1 MSLLHIP
8 SEKKKPSKKDG
19 PLEKETRRFNRLVKE
34 IEEFQQQNEQHKAE
48 DELYQRLFLEKIH
61 PLLIEVAKVQVEFI
75 TKLEQ
80 VFYAEKFPK
89 NIERSFLEFSIP
101 VLQDA
106 AIYSDEAKTM
116 LANYLQWQSSLMS
129 KQEKNPAIVEQPEQE
144 SEHLHEEKGE
154 KENVFEYKNL
164 PDLDKKSLTELY
176 KELAKQVHPDL
187 ERDDNLRE
195 QKEQLMTELIEA
207 KNKEDIYS
215 MLLIR
220 QKAAVINNR
229 ENDENPYTL
238 QLLKK
243 YNASLKKKLEGIK
256 REIQQSIFSS
266 FHSKEE
272 FFAHGKKKQ
281 SIEDRIR
288 LQQKNL
294 KELQENLQQNTRIIQ
309 NGNHLKQLLSQ

>member
-8 SEKKKPSKKDG
+8 SEKKKLSKKDG

-34 IEEFQQQNEQHKAE
+34 IEELQKSSEQHKAE
-48 DELYQRLFLEKIH
+48 DELYHKLFLEKVH
-61 PLLIEVAKVQVEFI
+61 PMLIDVSKAQVKFI
-75 TKLEQ
+75 AKLEKI
-80 VFYAEKFPK
+80 FYAEKFPK
-89 NIERSFLEFSIP
+89 NVERDFIEFAIP
-101 VLQDA
+101 ILQDA

-116 LANYLQWQSSLMS
+116 LGNYLQWQASLVS
-129 KQEKNPAIVEQPEQE
+129 KQEKHPVAAQPE
-144 SEHLHEEKGE
+144 SEDELPQGDIINEEE
-154 KENVFEYKNL
+154 TEYKNI
-164 PDLDKKSLTELY
+164 PDLDKKSVTELY

-187 ERDDNLRE
+187 ERDETLRQ
-195 QKEQLMTELIEA
+195 QKEQLMTALIEA

-215 MLLIR
+215 MLIIR
-220 QKAAVINNR
+220 QKAAEINK
-229 ENDENPYTL
+229 EEGPENPYTL

-256 REIQQSIFSS
+256 REIQQSVFSS

-281 SIEDRIR
+281 TVETRIH

-294 KELQENLQQNTRIIQ
+294 KELQDNLEENTRIIR
-309 NGNHLKQLLSQ
+309 NGQQLKQLLNQ